1 MRKFLY
7 ADGDIFQLNSEM
19 LPVVAHLED
28 AQIPL
33 GILSNTS
40 NAHWNVVI
48 RRRFG
53 AIFSAI
59 VQKVSTQLEPRP

>member
-1 MRKFLY
+1 
-7 ADGDIFQLNSEM
+7 M

-48 RRRFG
+48 DGSIRG
-53 AIFSAI
+53 DLSAI
-59 VQKVSTQLEPRP
+59 VQKVSTQL